1 MLESAHLSSK
11 RTYVSILER
20 KSHMKITIDQ
30 PEIERAIRNEILG
43 QIRMAEGM
51 KMSIDL
57 AATRGERGFTATIEI
72 SPDAGEGAVE
82 AKTSV
87 VHPTASATPRSPAA
101 VRAMMAAEESEE
113 DSSQEAQQE
122 RVLEPA
128 GEGPAASEEQNT
140 ATVADR
146 GIFRNMRRPTNS

>member
-1 MLESAHLSSK
+1 
-11 RTYVSILER
+11 
-20 KSHMKITIDQ
+20 MKITIDQ

-72 SPDAGEGAVE
+72 SPEAGEVAVE

-113 DSSQEAQQE
+113 VAEE
-122 RVLEPA
+122 ELLTPA
-128 GEGPAASEEQNT
+128 VETAGAEPAASGEHG
-140 ATVADR
+140 TVTGADR
-146 GIFRNMRRPTNS
+146 GIFRNMRRPTNT